1 MKNKLKAFMLILS
14 ITLISGCVGT
24 SSFPDSAG
32 QVNFNGPEGKTG
44 WSKYEQNFF
53 FKDVS
58 EQDVYDAAKDAMGV
72 SGFALIRADLNSGV
86 VLGEKGMTLHDWNI
100 MAGVYFKK
108 EPNGVRV
115 RVQAEGS
122 KDIGLSGDVT
132 GGGWTGSI
140 ISTMRNRLGR

>member
-1 MKNKLKAFMLILS
+1 MKNKLNAFILILS
-14 ITLISGCVGT
+14 IAVLSGCVGT
-24 SSFPDSAG
+24 SAFPDSAR

-44 WSKYEQNFF
+44 WSKYEQNVF

-72 SGFALIRADLNSGV
+72 SGFALIRADLSSGV
-86 VLGEKGMTLHDWNI
+86 VLGEHGMTLHDWNI
-100 MAGVYFKK
+100 MAGVYFKR

-122 KDIGLSGDVT
+122 KDIGFSGDVT